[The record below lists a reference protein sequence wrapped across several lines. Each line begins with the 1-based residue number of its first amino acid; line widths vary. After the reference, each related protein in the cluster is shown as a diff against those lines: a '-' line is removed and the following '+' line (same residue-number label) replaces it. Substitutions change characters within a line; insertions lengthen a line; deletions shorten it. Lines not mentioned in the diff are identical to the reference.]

1 VKREGEAGGWAAG
14 DGAGGAGGPGG
25 PPEGP
30 GGPSEG
36 PGGLSEGPGQPGPP
50 VFLADHAAI
59 ERGSITLSGAEGRHA
74 ATVRR
79 LSVGER
85 ADVTDG
91 AGTIAECVV
100 TGAGPGVIELAV
112 LAKRAVPAP
121 EPRIIVVQAIPKGDR
136 GELAVEIMTE
146 VGVDA
151 VVAWQAERCVARWR
165 GERAD
170 RSLARWQATA
180 REAAKQSRRAW
191 IPEVTGPEATPA
203 IERRAAAADL
213 AILLDPEAPTALGRI
228 GLPGHGEIVLIVG
241 PEGGVSPAETE
252 AMVRAGAVP
261 ARLGPTVMRS
271 SSAGAVASALALA
284 ASGRWA

>member
-1 VKREGEAGGWAAG
+1 VKGEWGRGTEPTG
-14 DGAGGAGGPGG
+14 SVPGERGAGRDQAN
-25 PPEGP
+25 
-30 GGPSEG
+30 
-36 PGGLSEGPGQPGPP
+36 PGPP
-50 VFLADHAAI
+50 VFLADRAAI
-59 ERGSITLSGAEGRHA
+59 ERGSIALSGAEGRHA

-79 LSVGER
+79 LAIGER

-100 TGAGPGVIELAV
+100 TGAGSGVIELAV
-112 LAKRAVPAP
+112 LARRAVPAP
-121 EPRIIVVQAIPKGDR
+121 EPRIVVVQAIPKGDR
-136 GELAVEIMTE
+136 AELAVEIMTE

-165 GERAD
+165 AERAD
-170 RSLARWQATA
+170 RSLARWRATA

-203 IERRAAAADL
+203 IVRRVAAAGL
-213 AILLDPEAPTALGRI
+213 AILLDPEAPTALGHI
-228 GLPGHGEIVLIVG
+228 GMPGHAEIVLIVG

-271 SSAGAVASALALA
+271 SSAGAVAAALALA